1 MWHCYRVGKVSNL
14 TINIMK
20 TSTQTTILLK
30 AIDIK
35 LKKLIEQD
43 LQSYK
48 AAQKARMNRLFL
60 QDLLAA

>member
-1 MWHCYRVGKVSNL
+1 
-14 TINIMK
+14 MK

-43 LQSYK
+43 LQNYK
-48 AAQKARMNRLFL
+48 AAQKARKNRLFL